1 MAKRSLGEVFIR
13 SIVRQVGRDA
23 GKVVSNK
30 AFGDAHSTPIRM
42 VRSVDTS
49 QQYAGKRRSYRHD
62 LDRVVNGDLP
72 STVGSAKKRLV
83 ELENAVED
91 FIGDLMPIGSAY
103 EITVL
108 KSWMEKSVDYID
120 DVLKIVDKPD
130 VKKLA
135 EEIVESFDKIKTQ
148 TKEKVAELEVPINS
162 ELLSVRRNAR
172 ILIWLGLL
180 GLLSVLIA
188 LALLGQPEPGG
199 NTLQTSVFV
208 LVVCLV
214 MTIMGAV
221 QIGSSNSNRR
231 RQQEF
236 AHTVQAIKQAMD
248 SW

>member
-1 MAKRSLGEVFIR
+1 
-13 SIVRQVGRDA
+13 
-23 GKVVSNK
+23 
-30 AFGDAHSTPIRM
+30 
-42 VRSVDTS
+42 
-49 QQYAGKRRSYRHD
+49 
-62 LDRVVNGDLP
+62 
-72 STVGSAKKRLV
+72 
-83 ELENAVED
+83 
-91 FIGDLMPIGSAY
+91 
-103 EITVL
+103 
-108 KSWMEKSVDYID
+108 
-120 DVLKIVDKPD
+120 VLKIVDKPD

-221 QIGSSNSNRR
+221 QIGSSNSKRR